1 MSEPHNNA
9 FVHDGWLTRIASRAR
24 YRATKSATPVDL
36 MLAHYPADERE
47 QIAELL
53 RILAAKPGGAEDRVL

>member
-9 FVHDGWLTRIASRAR
+9 ILHDGWLTRITSRAR
-24 YRATKSATPVDL
+24 YRATKFATPVDL
-36 MLAHYPADERE
+36 MLSRYPADERE

-53 RILAAKPGGAEDRVL
+53 RILAAKPGDGENRVL